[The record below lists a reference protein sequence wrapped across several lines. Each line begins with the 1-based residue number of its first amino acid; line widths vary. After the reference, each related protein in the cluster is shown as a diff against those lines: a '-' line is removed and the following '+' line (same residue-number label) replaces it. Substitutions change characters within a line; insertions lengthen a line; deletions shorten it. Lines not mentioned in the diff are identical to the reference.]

1 LRLQDLPGSIAYRLR
16 KPSLWTSMALYWLCW
31 GVLKRMW
38 PRPRW
43 RVSVTEET
51 CGALVTLGLMALAA
65 VPWQW
70 TGDARRRTGIPRGMI
85 QALAWNALWLGALM
99 AVLVVLLPAGRP
111 DLPFSIQMPFMRQ
124 PLPPEAGILI
134 GNFPLAFIFGWF
146 LASQDGAE
154 AEARASLELAD
165 QARIQT
171 LQAQLHPHTLFNV
184 LSGLTEL
191 VHEDPDSAEEA
202 LVQLVELYRKLM
214 TQSTSV
220 NLPLAQERELITRY
234 LGIMDLRLGS
244 RLEVH
249 WDWEPWVD
257 ALELPPFLLHPLV
270 ENAIKHGIA
279 PAKAG
284 GIVRVAVTRVGD
296 RLQLLVA
303 NTGKPLKA
311 GCAGG
316 VGLGNLKERLA
327 LLPRLKPELELRQ
340 DGEWVT
346 ARLTLAW
353 NGPA

>member
-257 ALELPPFLLHPLV
+257 
-270 ENAIKHGIA
+270 
-279 PAKAG
+279 
-284 GIVRVAVTRVGD
+284 TRVGD